1 MGMTKKLNK
10 KKAKQSPKLG
20 QVHIFLQIIKK
31 RVVGYM
37 TVWGEA
43 LVTISNVNVTIGATV
58 CNPLLVAQKIH

>member
-1 MGMTKKLNK
+1 MGMTEKLNK
-10 KKAKQSPKLG
+10 KKAKQGPKLG
-20 QVHIFLQIIKK
+20 QIHIFLQIIKR

-43 LVTISNVNVTIGATV
+43 LVTIGATV